1 MDVRYDTI
9 LNHFNEFNEIVEKGT
24 QDIHNSIMEGKF
36 RQTVWIVCERIS
48 RWRFEL
54 DREKFLQ
61 KEDL

>member
-24 QDIHNSIMEGKF
+24 QGIHNSIMEGKF